1 MLWKPM
7 LIIFPSDEVTF
18 LMAQSWGEESLLLI
32 VDTQINMLTGG
43 IQSATLECF
52 AASAMIK
59 SKQTDVEMQSGQQIQ
74 NNPEFSAKQVLI

>member
-7 LIIFPSDEVTF
+7 LIIFPRDEVTF
-18 LMAQSWGEESLLLI
+18 LMAQSWGQESLLLK

-43 IQSATLECF
+43 IQSATFCF

-59 SKQTDVEMQSGQQIQ
+59 SKQTDVEMRSGQQIQ
-74 NNPEFSAKQVLI
+74 NHFYLRSF